1 MTARRR
7 RNIYPLAI
15 SLARWREWRFSRTA
29 AQVYIQVHAQWK
41 RRKPPFVARDSRNL
55 QGVLRDEH
63 GVAAVEFALALPML
77 AAMFLGGFE
86 VNRYILVHQKVE
98 KVTYTVADVVA
109 QSQSVTES
117 QLDQIFVAAEEIMRP
132 YDFGDDGVVIVTS
145 VSKSGTETS
154 KVRWRYSGGGSLS
167 RNSEVGAVGGTASLP
182 GGLTLNAGDNVI
194 IAEVYY
200 RYHPVL
206 EGTAVSESDIYK
218 TAIFKPRL
226 GALVTTPN

>member
-1 MTARRR
+1 MATRQR
-7 RNIYPLAI
+7 RNII
-15 SLARWREWRFSRTA
+15 
-29 AQVYIQVHAQWK
+29 
-41 RRKPPFVARDSRNL
+41 
-55 QGVLRDEH
+55 RDEH
-63 GVAAVEFALALPML
+63 GLAAVEFALVLPML

-86 VNRYILVHQKVE
+86 LNRFILVHQKVE

-109 QSQSVTES
+109 QSQSVTQS
-117 QLDQIFVAAEEIMRP
+117 QLDQIFIAAEEIMQP

-145 VSKSGTETS
+145 VSKSGTENP
-154 KVRWRYSGGGSLS
+154 KVRWRYTGGGTLS
-167 RNSEVGAVGGTASLP
+167 RSSTVGAVDATASLP

-194 IAEVYY
+194 VAEVYY